1 MKRLMM
7 LFAAVSLVCFAM
19 AGCSAG
25 ALSGSETEGA
35 QDVRVITDMLG
46 RQVEIPAKIERVAV
60 AGSTARILTYAGC
73 SDKIAG
79 VTEMDK
85 TNDVNMPISV
95 VNDELF
101 AKLPSVGAG
110 GSKDISYEEELIL
123 LSPDVIFA
131 NKDKNTADKLQ
142 EKTNIPVV
150 CLAYEGIFADS
161 VYDALILIGDIMGK
175 EEHCAKLV
183 RQLKEWQED
192 LHNRAKDVADAD
204 KPAVYV
210 GGVSYKGPLGFEGT
224 YGHYPPFT
232 AINAK
237 NVVDETGYSGV
248 VQIDLE
254 KVLTWQPDIIFLNP
268 TNMDLINDDY
278 KKRKSYYD
286 GLKAIKEGRVY
297 SQVSYNYNSTNIEIA
312 IADAYYAGKIIYPEQ
327 FADIDFAA
335 KADEIFQVMLGRPF
349 YRQLAEAGIGFG
361 PLTIGK

>member
-73 SDKIAG
+73 ADKIAG

-85 TNDVNMPISV
+85 TNDVNMPYSV

-131 NKDKNTADKLQ
+131 NKDK
-142 EKTNIPVV
+142 
-150 CLAYEGIFADS
+150 
-161 VYDALILIGDIMGK
+161 ILPIN
-175 EEHCAKLV
+175 CRR
-183 RQLKEWQED
+183 RQ
-192 LHNRAKDVADAD
+192 
-204 KPAVYV
+204 
-210 GGVSYKGPLGFEGT
+210 
-224 YGHYPPFT
+224 
-232 AINAK
+232 
-237 NVVDETGYSGV
+237 
-248 VQIDLE
+248 
-254 KVLTWQPDIIFLNP
+254 IFLWYAWPMKEFLP
-268 TNMDLINDDY
+268 T
-278 KKRKSYYD
+278 
-286 GLKAIKEGRVY
+286 VY
-297 SQVSYNYNSTNIEIA
+297 M
-312 IADAYYAGKIIYPEQ
+312 
-327 FADIDFAA
+327 
-335 KADEIFQVMLGRPF
+335 MLDPNW
-349 YRQLAEAGIGFG
+349 
-361 PLTIGK
+361 